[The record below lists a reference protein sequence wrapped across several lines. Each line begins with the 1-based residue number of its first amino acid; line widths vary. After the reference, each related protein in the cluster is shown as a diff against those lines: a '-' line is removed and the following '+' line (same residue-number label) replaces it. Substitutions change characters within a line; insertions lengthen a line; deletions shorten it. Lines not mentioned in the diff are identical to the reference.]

1 MHCTKPP
8 LCLLL
13 LGDANS
19 PLLFLLLLAVIAI
32 TVIDADDE
40 HRDEAFISLSVLL
53 DFEYVLFLLLDFE
66 KFRAQTDLFVDS
78 KQSEGASTRGE

>member
-40 HRDEAFISLSVLL
+40 HRDEAFISLSLLLDFEYVLSLCVLL
-53 DFEYVLFLLLDFE
+53 DFEYVLSLCVAGF
-66 KFRAQTDLFVDS
+66 
-78 KQSEGASTRGE
+78 